1 MDYIEYRSMSEE
13 LYVPTDCRVILVTAN
28 YVTNTHASA
37 IQAAQKLCRFI
48 INLQDGQ
55 FVSRWHYK
63 NRETSDNGI
72 GGLMNVFDDS
82 FSFWNESN
90 VKSQYIYNVK
100 TFHEYSKTLRY
111 DYNVIQL
118 YGLPS
123 IDYPEF
129 ISELLSIPP
138 QSSEEWKEKVL
149 SLLRESPRVNQNY
162 YNNYDMTC
170 LFDCHRVSTNELR
183 GQFTIQMAV
192 GTANGQE
199 QKVAEAFASFLQE
212 ESLILNDVSGQV
224 GISPWPCGFGITPYM
239 KYFGNFPDTA
249 TKEEQRR
256 SVYEY
261 LCGVEWG
268 NLVSFSI
275 RPKLAAQEKKI
286 STTQGVKQIN
296 LENGSTFIQ
305 LETPINQVGVQEL
318 ALKKQLLYP
327 ALFPGESE
335 FVIATTFSPEATR
348 FSLRRLWEN
357 IPVSEEE
364 ISISFEKIVFH
375 HAQNNGT
382 LE

>member
-13 LYVPTDCRVILVTAN
+13 LYAPTDCRVIFVTAN
-28 YVTNTHASA
+28 YVTNTRASA

-63 NRETSDNGI
+63 NREKSDRGI
-72 GGLMNVFDDS
+72 FEWMDTFDDS

-100 TFHEYSKTLRY
+100 TFHDYSKTLRY
-111 DYNVIQL
+111 DYDVIQL

-123 IDYPEF
+123 IDYPEY

-138 QSSEEWKEKVL
+138 QSPEEWKEKAL
-149 SLLRESPRVNQNY
+149 LLLRESPRINQNY

-170 LFDCHRVSTNELR
+170 LFDCHRVSANELR

-199 QKVAEAFASFLQE
+199 QKVAEAFAEFLQE

-224 GISPWPCGFGITPYM
+224 GISPWPSGFGSTPYM
-239 KYFGNFPDTA
+239 RYFGNPPSAMTD
-249 TKEEQRR
+249 EERRR
-256 SVYEY
+256 SIYEY

-268 NLVSFSI
+268 NLVSSSI
-275 RPKLAAQEKKI
+275 RPKLTAQEKKI

-296 LENGSTFIQ
+296 LENGSTFIH
-305 LETPINQVGVQEL
+305 LEKPINQVGVQEL
-318 ALKKQLLYP
+318 ALVKQLLYP

-357 IPVSEEE
+357 VPVSEDE
-364 ISISFEKIVFH
+364 ITISSGKIVFH
-375 HAQNNGT
+375 HAQNNGVP
-382 LE
+382 E